1 MANVRLGAKA
11 VGSIVKIKVNGAAK
25 DFIIV
30 HQGKPSSV
38 YDDSCNGTWLLMKDI
53 YEKRQWNSSNTNDY
67 ANSTIHSYLNST
79 FLNLLEP
86 NIKRAIKQVK
96 LPYRKGSGSSETVTS
111 GSNGLSAKIFL
122 LSAAETSFSHAY
134 MPSGE
139 GTELAYFKGCAD
151 DSSDSKRVAY
161 FGRFAD
167 FWWLRSPSC
176 SGYSNYAL
184 YVGSDG
190 GLDDYLSPSSYGI
203 RPAFVLPSTLLVSD
217 DGTVSTNTAP
227 STPWNISVPSSIMGG
242 TNISISWAKSSDD
255 ESNLSGYKVERS
267 TNGGWSWSQ
276 IYQGTATSTTD
287 NIAFGTTS
295 VMYRVKAYDTEG
307 LESGWRTSS
316 LVTVVNNN
324 APSAPP
330 SIAVPKDVKG
340 GSTLVISWTAAS
352 DSDGN
357 LSGYILE
364 RSTDGGS
371 AYTQVY
377 KGNALTYTDT
387 ITYGWTSVQYRVK
400 AYDAAGAES
409 AYTTSATRTVTNNR
423 PPVISGTDG
432 ALGSFSTA
440 APSYEYTVTD
450 ADGHQVDVV
459 EMLDGVTL
467 HSYTVTLGQT
477 NTLTIGSEAWLK
489 VVNGSH
495 TLKIVATDAKDASVT
510 RTLTFTKA
518 VTSVEFEQTL
528 AMEADAMPTK
538 ALVNIQGNFPA
549 GCTLQV
555 WICNNG
561 NDASPTWEDITQK
574 ARTGQKHY
582 FANQTK
588 TAAAWGVKVKAKLLR
603 GSATETCYIQSIGG
617 NFA

>member
-1 MANVRLGAKA
+1 MKKIALKNAARGTAFDYAGQSWILLENDDGRALCLSKDIIETRAFDEGNCNNFA
-11 VGSIVKIKVNGAAK
+11 VASSKEYLNGA
-25 DFIIV
+25 
-30 HQGKPSSV
+30 
-38 YDDSCNGTWLLMKDI
+38 
-53 YEKRQWNSSNTNDY
+53 
-67 ANSTIHSYLNST
+67 YLD
-79 FLNLLEP
+79 NLLEDVNGP
-86 NIKRAIKQVK
+86 NAFLTTELDLTTDDGLKD
-96 LPYRKGSGSSETVTS
+96 YGTCTVT
-111 GSNGLSAKIFL
+111 IFL
-122 LSAAETSFSHAY
+122 LTVDQY
-134 MPSGE
+134 RRNRDVIPN
-139 GTELAYFKGCAD
+139 AD
-151 DSSDSKRVAY
+151 DWWWLSTAFSTKSNGYESLARGVGSGGALSGSRAYCGNYGLRPACNLSSDLLISDSV
-161 FGRFAD
+161 D
-167 FWWLRSPSC
+167 
-176 SGYSNYAL
+176 
-184 YVGSDG
+184 SDG
-190 GLDDYLSPSSYGI
+190 CY
-203 RPAFVLPSTLLVSD
+203 
-217 DGTVSTNTAP
+217 TVIYNQAPTAP
-227 STPWNISVPSSIMGG
+227 SSITVPSEVLGG
-242 TNISISWAKSSDD
+242 ENLSISWAA
-255 ESNLSGYKVERS
+255 S
-267 TNGGWSWSQ
+267 T
-276 IYQGTATSTTD
+276 D
-287 NIAFGTTS
+287 
-295 VMYRVKAYDTEG
+295 
-307 LESGWRTSS
+307 
-316 LVTVVNNN
+316 
-324 APSAPP
+324 P
-330 SIAVPKDVKG
+330 
-340 GSTLVISWTAAS
+340 
-352 DSDGN
+352 DGN

-364 RSTDGGS
+364 RKVGS
-371 AYTQVY
+371 GTWAQVY
-377 KGNALTYTDT
+377 KGSARTYTDT

-467 HSYTVTLGQT
+467 RSYTVTLGQT

-582 FANQTK
+582 FTNKTK
-588 TAAAWGVKVKAKLLR
+588 TATAWGVKVKAKLLR